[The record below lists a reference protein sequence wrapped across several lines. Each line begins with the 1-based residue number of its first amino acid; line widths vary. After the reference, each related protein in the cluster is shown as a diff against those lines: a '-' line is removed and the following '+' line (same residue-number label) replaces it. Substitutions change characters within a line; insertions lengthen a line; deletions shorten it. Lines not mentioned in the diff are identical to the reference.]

1 MLAAPIFQKGSV
13 QPFAQ
18 ELSPISA
25 GQRLARNSAKAFPAG
40 SSCNP
45 LILVFPSIFVI
56 PSCISARSKILA
68 RGGANYPW
76 RYRPD
81 LDLEKPIL
89 EPAARCDRLCM
100 AGTIKIGTNLNFID
114 GTD

>member
-1 MLAAPIFQKGSV
+1 
-13 QPFAQ
+13 
-18 ELSPISA
+18 
-25 GQRLARNSAKAFPAG
+25 
-40 SSCNP
+40 
-45 LILVFPSIFVI
+45 
-56 PSCISARSKILA
+56 LA